1 MKTILA
7 KALTAALAAMS
18 AAVLILTPAALAA
31 DYSFDAKDKDDF
43 YTPTP
48 YEEVYGSEYIYGGVN
63 LTDIYDSSL
72 LPGIFTPPP
81 ENAVYGGS
89 GYYESVYATSY
100 GTDYELEYS
109 AGFNADFITNHSPE
123 RSPAYTAAPF
133 TPASTLARPDGSV
146 GTLEIPSLGISVKAF
161 EGTDSDSLSKG
172 AGHFPESSGWNGN
185 ICVAGHNRG
194 AKYMIGDIKDMAAG
208 DTVRYATS
216 LGTRTYSVSFVRY
229 IASGDWTYL
238 SPTSDNRITIITC
251 LAGHPELRVCVQAVE
266 VS

>member
-7 KALTAALAAMS
+7 KALTAALSAMS

-48 YEEVYGSEYIYGGVN
+48 YKEVYGSEYIYGGVN
-63 LTDIYDSSL
+63 LMDIYDSSL
-72 LPGIFTPPP
+72 LPGIFAPSP

-89 GYYESVYATSY
+89 GYYESGYAASY
-100 GTDYELEYS
+100 GTDYESEYS
-109 AGFNADFITNHSPE
+109 PDFNADFITNYSPDHA
-123 RSPAYTAAPF
+123 PAYTAAPF

-146 GTLEIPSLGISVKAF
+146 GTLEIPPLGISVKAF

-172 AGHFPESSGWNGN
+172 VGHFPESSGWNGN

-194 AKYMIGDIKDMAAG
+194 AKYTIGAIKDLTPG
-208 DTVRYATS
+208 DTVKYTTL

-238 SPTSDNRITIITC
+238 APASDNRITIITC

-266 VS
+266 TT

>member
-7 KALTAALAAMS
+7 KALTVALAATLT
-18 AAVLILTPAALAA
+18 AALILTPAALAA

-43 YTPTP
+43 YIPTP

-63 LTDIYDSSL
+63 LTDIYDASR
-72 LPGIFTPPP
+72 LPGIFAPSP

-89 GYYESVYATSY
+89 GYYESVYASNS
-100 GTDYELEYS
+100 DSDYS
-109 AGFNADFITNHSPE
+109 ANNDADFITNYLPD
-123 RSPAYTAAPF
+123 RTPAHTAAPF
-133 TPASTLARPDGSV
+133 TPTSTLARPDGSV
-146 GTLEIPSLGISVKAF
+146 GALEIPSLGISVKAF

-172 AGHFPESSGWNGN
+172 VGHFPESSGWNGN

-194 AKYMIGDIKDMAAG
+194 AKYTIGDIKDMAPG
-208 DTVRYATS
+208 DTVRYTTS

-238 SPTSDNRITIITC
+238 APAPDNRITIITC
-251 LAGHPELRVCVQAVE
+251 LANHPELRICVQAVE
-266 VS
+266 TT

>member
-7 KALTAALAAMS
+7 RALTAAIAATLTLA
-18 AAVLILTPAALAA
+18 LTLTLAQPTLAA

-48 YEEVYGSEYIYGGVN
+48 YEEVCGSEYIYGGVN
-63 LTDIYDSSL
+63 LMDIYDSSL
-72 LPGIFTPPP
+72 LPGIFAPSP

-89 GYYESVYATSY
+89 GYYESVYASSS
-100 GTDYELEYS
+100 DSDYS
-109 AGFNADFITNHSPE
+109 ANNDADFITNYSPDHA
-123 RSPAYTAAPF
+123 PAYTAAPF
-133 TPASTLARPDGSV
+133 TPASTLVRPDGSV

-172 AGHFPESSGWNGN
+172 VGRFPESSGWNGN

-194 AKYMIGDIKDMAAG
+194 AKYTIGAIKDLTPG
-208 DTVRYATS
+208 DTVKYTTL

-229 IASGDWTYL
+229 ISSGDWTYL
-238 SPTSDNRITIITC
+238 SPTTDNRITIITC

>member
-1 MKTILA
+1 MKRALA
-7 KALTAALAAMS
+7 IIFSAALTLSLAAPS
-18 AAVLILTPAALAA
+18 LAA

-63 LTDIYDSSL
+63 LTDIYDSSR
-72 LPGIFTPPP
+72 LPGIFAPSP
-81 ENAVYGGS
+81 ENAVYGS
-89 GYYESVYATSY
+89 GYTADYAVNYSGY
-100 GTDYELEYS
+100 SEYSSDYDENFTAVIAPEYS
-109 AGFNADFITNHSPE
+109 AASLV
-123 RSPAYTAAPF
+123 AAPF
-133 TPASTLARPDGSV
+133 TPASTLVRPDGSV
-146 GTLEIPSLGISVKAF
+146 GALEIPSLGISVKAF

-194 AKYMIGDIKDMAAG
+194 AKYTIGDIKDMAPG
-208 DTVRYATS
+208 DTVRYTTS
-216 LGTRTYSVSFVRY
+216 LGTRTYSVSFVTY

-238 SPTSDNRITIITC
+238 SPTADNRITIITC

>member
-72 LPGIFTPPP
+72 LPGIFAPSP
-81 ENAVYGGS
+81 EAAVYGAGYTADYTANYS
-89 GYYESVYATSY
+89 GYYESEYDENFTAVIAP
-100 GTDYELEYS
+100 EYS
-109 AGFNADFITNHSPE
+109 AASL
-123 RSPAYTAAPF
+123 AAAPF
-133 TPASTLARPDGSV
+133 TPASTLARPDGSI

-161 EGTDSDSLSKG
+161 EGTDSGSLSKG
-172 AGHFPESSGWNGN
+172 VGHFPESSGWNGN

-194 AKYMIGDIKDMAAG
+194 AKYTIGDIKDMAAD
-208 DTVRYATS
+208 DTVRYTTS
-216 LGTRTYSVSFVRY
+216 LGTRTYSASFVRY
-229 IASGDWTYL
+229 ISSGDWTHL
-238 SPTSDNRITIITC
+238 SPTADNRITIITC

>member
-1 MKTILA
+1 MKR
-7 KALTAALAAMS
+7 ALAIIFSAMLTLS
-18 AAVLILTPAALAA
+18 LAAPSLAA

-72 LPGIFTPPP
+72 LPGIFAPHP

-89 GYYESVYATSY
+89 GYYESVYASSS
-100 GTDYELEYS
+100 DSDYS
-109 AGFNADFITNHSPE
+109 ANNDANFITNYSPDHA
-123 RSPAYTAAPF
+123 PAYTAAPF
-133 TPASTLARPDGSV
+133 TPASTLVRPDGSV
-146 GTLEIPSLGISVKAF
+146 GALEIPSLGISVKAF
-161 EGTDSDSLSKG
+161 EGTDSDSLAKG
-172 AGHFPESSGWNGN
+172 VGHFPESSGWNGN

-194 AKYMIGDIKDMAAG
+194 AKYTIGAIKDLTPG
-208 DTVRYATS
+208 DTVKYTTL
-216 LGTRTYSVSFVRY
+216 LGTRTYSVSFVSY
-229 IASGDWTYL
+229 ISSGDWTYL
-238 SPTSDNRITIITC
+238 SPAPDNRITIITC